1 MPYIKHFGVNVLEKS
16 SGLKLT
22 RENYVE
28 KIVFKDS
35 HVKKHYTDS
44 VIKKHTEDYLY
55 NYDRNMKYFRSLSKE
70 KFNEELM
77 NFVGENINFEE
88 ITDLTSV
95 NGTSGYYIM
104 VLDEYA
110 QAYIGTSRDIK
121 KRMQQHWNRQMYFD
135 RMIFGDKEDSILSIN
150 SFRALDTTRIF
161 VYLTTNTYNLEDK
174 LINQL
179 DKKYLLNRTAG
190 GVLGGLSEA
199 IANRKTRDLSIEKR
213 KHT

>member
-1 MPYIKHFGVNVLEKS
+1 MPYIKHFGINVLEKS

-77 NFVGENINFEE
+77 NLVGENINFEE
-88 ITDLTSV
+88 ITDLIPYDVV
-95 NGTSGYYIM
+95 NNY
-104 VLDEYA
+104 
-110 QAYIGTSRDIK
+110 
-121 KRMQQHWNRQMYFD
+121 KRHLYKDHIRYTHM
-135 RMIFGDKEDSILSIN
+135 
-150 SFRALDTTRIF
+150 A
-161 VYLTTNTYNLEDK
+161 
-174 LINQL
+174 
-179 DKKYLLNRTAG
+179 A
-190 GVLGGLSEA
+190 
-199 IANRKTRDLSIEKR
+199 
-213 KHT
+213 